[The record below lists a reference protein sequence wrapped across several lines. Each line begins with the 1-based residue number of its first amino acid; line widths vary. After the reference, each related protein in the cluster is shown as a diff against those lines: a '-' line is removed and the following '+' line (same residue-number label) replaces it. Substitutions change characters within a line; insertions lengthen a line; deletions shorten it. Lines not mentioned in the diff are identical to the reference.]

1 MKNQVIHMILPD
13 GSSGV
18 KIVELAGWTGKAF
31 VIPRAQ
37 LRSIEDRP
45 EVDDP
50 AIYFLFGEGDE
61 STNQQL
67 YIGES
72 ENFFER
78 LINHDGKKDFWNLA
92 IVFTGG
98 LDKAKVRYLEYLSHM
113 EANAVGRYDL
123 VHSASRRE
131 NTLSESDEIITKS
144 YFNQVKLLLSVLG
157 YPVFDDVEE
166 SVSDETVYF
175 LQGEDFEAQA
185 QTLTD
190 GSMVVLKGSRA
201 RVRETPSFTGWGLA
215 TRKKFVQQKFMV
227 LDSSNSS
234 YVFVQDM
241 LFKTP
246 SAAASVI
253 AGRAIN
259 GWTAW
264 KDKDGNTLDENL
276 RK

>member
-1 MKNQVIHMILPD
+1 MKNQVIHMILPE

-18 KIVELAGWTGKAF
+18 KIVELAGWTGKTF
-31 VIPRAQ
+31 VIPRAH

-50 AIYFLFGEGDE
+50 AVYFLFGEGDE

-113 EANAVGRYDL
+113 EAIAVGRYDL

-215 TRKKFVQQKFMV
+215 TRKKFIQQKLMI
-227 LDSSNSS
+227 LDANNSS
-234 YVFVQDM
+234 YIFVQDM

-246 SAAASVI
+246 SAAASVV